1 MAELPARFS
10 AIAIFGII
18 VLSAAFFWW
27 YRRTLRMRAETPGK
41 GDVGGEQGG
50 TKSQDKK

>member
-1 MAELPARFS
+1 MAELPAKFS

-27 YRRTLRMRAETPGK
+27 YRRSLSMRAETPGK
-41 GDVGGEQGG
+41 GDIGGEQGE
-50 TKSQDKK
+50 TEPQDKK